1 MQYILVTGGL
11 GFIGSHTCV
20 QLLQNDYNIIVI
32 DNLHNSKIEVK
43 EKIQSCI
50 DSGQLIDDEIINQLF
65 LEAEEDSHPTAKPS
79 IVSANFDERNDNT

>member
-1 MQYILVTGGL
+1 MTALSDGPSL
-11 GFIGSHTCV
+11 
-20 QLLQNDYNIIVI
+20 
-32 DNLHNSKIEVK
+32 EVK